1 MEEYKIVLE
10 SQLGPREGRF
20 QFVEQEGRITG
31 TLTLLGFQN
40 PISGERT
47 ETGSLRLFHYLR
59 TAVSEL
65 VCASELELAG
75 KQLTG
80 TLRSGQNV
88 MRWHGEKISNE
99 NAGDDGDE

>member
-10 SQLGPREGRF
+10 SQLGPREGHLR
-20 QFVEQEGRITG
+20 FVEQGGRITG

-47 ETGSLRLFHYLR
+47 EMGSLRLFHYLR

-65 VCASELELAG
+65 VCDSELELTG
-75 KQLTG
+75 EQLTG
-80 TLRSGQNV
+80 TLRSGQNI
-88 MRWHGEKISNE
+88 MHWHGEKISNG
-99 NAGDDGDE
+99 NVGDDGDE